1 MRVRQAHVF
10 SPARLAALVLL
21 AAATV
26 GSANAAAAAEQKK
39 WRPSDPFTTI
49 WNTKL
54 HADPG
59 PVPDFVEKSRP
70 AGEHDFMPLTA
81 PEAARPVKRK
91 SAAEL
96 KAMESDLESAGAA
109 NRRRAG
115 QSGGEGAAQKSG
127 KVSTVRSGP
136 AAPIH

>member
-1 MRVRQAHVF
+1 L
-10 SPARLAALVLL
+10 SPARRAALVLL
-21 AAATV
+21 AAATL
-26 GSANAAAAAEQKK
+26 GSASAVAAEQKK

-59 PVPDFVEKSRP
+59 HVPDFVEKSRP
-70 AGEHDFMPLTA
+70 AGAHDFLPLTA
-81 PEAARPVKRK
+81 PETERPVRRK

-96 KAMESDLESAGAA
+96 KAMEADLESAGVA

-115 QSGGEGAAQKSG
+115 RSGAEGVAQKSG

>member
-1 MRVRQAHVF
+1 MRVRQAHVL
-10 SPARLAALVLL
+10 SPARRAALVLL
-21 AAATV
+21 AAASL
-26 GSANAAAAAEQKK
+26 GSTSAVAAAEEKK

-59 PVPDFVEKSRP
+59 HVPDFVEKSRP
-70 AGEHDFMPLTA
+70 AGEHDFLPLTA
-81 PEAARPVKRK
+81 PETERRTKRK

-96 KAMESDLESAGAA
+96 KAMEADLESAGAA

-115 QSGGEGAAQKSG
+115 RSGAEGAAQKSG